1 MPYEVVA
8 REGPMIAA
16 RNEQYVVTRNFS
28 RLFQPVNVKM
38 EPQMEHGSM
47 QWRSQ
52 RGGAGRVPCPQ
63 PREKI
68 RMVGNGGPIT
78 GCLIHRVT
86 TYGGLLDACV
96 RFSFT
101 VLPFRQK
108 HHH

>member
-16 RNEQYVVTRNFS
+16 KNEQYVVTRNFS

-52 RGGAGRVPCPQ
+52 RGGQAGCHAPNPGKKLGWWVMEDQ
-63 PREKI
+63 
-68 RMVGNGGPIT
+68 
-78 GCLIHRVT
+78 
-86 TYGGLLDACV
+86 
-96 RFSFT
+96 
-101 VLPFRQK
+101 
-108 HHH
+108 